1 MEPLDSNTEA
11 DGLKIC
17 TNSLICSSCETKKN
31 YKYRNGLKP
40 SEYALENYNSLKR
53 YKNLKVATTSSSS
66 RPLSAY
72 QNGQTILLP
81 SSSELGFH

>member
-17 TNSLICSSCETKKN
+17 TNSLNFIMRNQKKH
-31 YKYRNGLKP
+31 KYRNGLKP
-40 SEYALENYNSLKR
+40 SKYALENYNSLKR
-53 YKNLKVATTSSSS
+53 YKNLKVGTTSSSS